1 MLKPDVIYTSGTQ
14 INRRTC
20 FIIPSLIR
28 FVSADGGISKNLED
42 IQTKDIIP
50 VELNSYMCRSAR
62 IMTDLYK
69 RLGDNEKADTFQH
82 WGDSIQE
89 GIDNILWNDEKG
101 AWFDY
106 DLKRGKQR
114 NEENNFYPSNIAP
127 LWAECYP

>member
-1 MLKPDVIYTSGTQ
+1 MS
-14 INRRTC
+14 
-20 FIIPSLIR
+20 SLIR

-42 IQTKDIIP
+42 IQTKNIIP
-50 VELNSYMCRSAR
+50 VELNSYMCKSAR

-69 RLGDNEKADTFQH
+69 KLGDNEKANTFQY
-82 WGDSIQE
+82 WGDSIQD
-89 GIDNILWNDEKG
+89 GIDNMLWNNKKG

-106 DLKRGKQR
+106 ELKSGKQR